1 MTSDD
6 QDHAPCRE
14 VSELLPWYV
23 NGTISE
29 DERQRVAA
37 HLMQCANC
45 RRELAQDR
53 LVYRGM
59 NTETAV
65 EYIPAASLKRLQ
77 SRLDAVEAAAAV
89 GVPTPS
95 EKPDRR
101 PMQWQGLLVASIAM
115 VTVAIGLLVFNQWM
129 QLRARPLAPKYHTVT
144 SPLARAP
151 GEVIRAVFSPAIT
164 LAEVQAILDNAGL
177 RIVSGPTKAG
187 VYSLA
192 PNSKRSVSA
201 SLEIL
206 RSNAKIRFAESI
218 VSTAGTDD
226 AP

>member
-1 MTSDD
+1 MTSGD

-29 DERQRVAA
+29 DERQRVGA

-65 EYIPAASLKRLQ
+65 EYMPAASLKRLQ
-77 SRLDAVEAAAAV
+77 SRLDAVEAAAPV
-89 GVPTPS
+89 DVPT

-115 VTVAIGLLVFNQWM
+115 MAVAMGLLVSNQWM
-129 QLRARPLAPKYHTVT
+129 QLRARTLAPKYHTVT
-144 SPLARAP
+144 SPMPRAP
-151 GEVIRAVFSPAIT
+151 GEVIRAVFSPSIT
-164 LAEVQAILDNAGL
+164 LAEVQAILDHAGL
-177 RIVSGPTKAG
+177 RIVSGPTEAG

-218 VSTAGTDD
+218 ESTAGTDD

>member
-6 QDHAPCRE
+6 QGRDPCRE

-29 DERQRVAA
+29 DERQRVDA
-37 HLMQCANC
+37 HLIHCANC
-45 RRELAQDR
+45 RHDLAQDR

-59 NTETAV
+59 NTDAAV
-65 EYIPAASLKRLQ
+65 EYMPAASLKRMQ
-77 SRLDAVEAAAAV
+77 SRLDAVEAAAPANV
-89 GVPTPS
+89 PS

-101 PMQWQGLLVASIAM
+101 PMHWQGLLVASIAVM
-115 VTVAIGLLVFNQWM
+115 AVAISLLAANQWM
-129 QLRARPLAPKYHTVT
+129 QFRARTLAPTYHTVT
-144 SPLARAP
+144 SPLPRAQ

-164 LAEVQAILDNAGL
+164 LVEVQAILDSAGL
-177 RIVSGPTKAG
+177 RIVSGPTEAG

-192 PNSKRSVSA
+192 TNSRRSVSA

-218 VSTAGTDD
+218 QSTVGTDD
-226 AP
+226 TP